1 MCYNIRPGG
10 AGGGGRKVKR
20 PTNSMKCSV
29 ATWLV
34 RSFPDRVVRVRVLA
48 WDNDI
53 VPCSDLG
60 FYQVFKWLPANK
72 MLRGNPAM
80 DSHPIQG
87 GVEILLVD
95 SCYRR
100 RNKFRPDGLL
110 GWYADFTIFY
120 LYLFVENG
128 LIIDDVNC
136 YKKGGDVLQKSC
148 SD

>member
-1 MCYNIRPGG
+1 M
-10 AGGGGRKVKR
+10 
-20 PTNSMKCSV
+20 
-29 ATWLV
+29 
-34 RSFPDRVVRVRVLA
+34 
-48 WDNDI
+48 
-53 VPCSDLG
+53 PCSDLG
-60 FYQVFKWLPANK
+60 FYQVFKWLTANK

-100 RNKFRPDGLL
+100 RNKFRPDGPL

>member
-1 MCYNIRPGG
+1 M
-10 AGGGGRKVKR
+10 
-20 PTNSMKCSV
+20 
-29 ATWLV
+29 
-34 RSFPDRVVRVRVLA
+34 
-48 WDNDI
+48 
-53 VPCSDLG
+53 PCSDLG

-72 MLRGNPAM
+72 MLRGKPAM
-80 DSHPIQG
+80 DSHRIQG

-136 YKKGGDVLQKSC
+136 YKKGAMYYKKVADERELISERGYYWNIFWLAKKLAYKLRQRAGCTKNEQFCCMSVFRDV
-148 SD
+148 